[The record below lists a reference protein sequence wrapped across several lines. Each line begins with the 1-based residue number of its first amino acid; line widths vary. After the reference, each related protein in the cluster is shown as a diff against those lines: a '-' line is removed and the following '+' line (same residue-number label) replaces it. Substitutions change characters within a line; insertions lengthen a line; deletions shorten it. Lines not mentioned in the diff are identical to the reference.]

1 MDGGTSG
8 ADRELPRDLSLGL
21 SLDAA
26 ALARSLVRPGGL
38 WSEITVVAETGSTN
52 TDLLRDAVAG
62 AAEGRVLAAE
72 AQTAGRGRMGR
83 SWQSTPGAAL
93 TFSVLLRPASVPA
106 SLRGWVPLLAGV
118 AAVSALRD
126 VAGAPAALKWPN
138 DVLAGERK
146 LAGILTEQAGDAIVA
161 GIGMNFSALPAGPA
175 AARAASVEAEART
188 RVSRQQ
194 LLVAVLREIEDGYR
208 RWTADP
214 EGCGLRERYMRMCA
228 TIGRA
233 VRVELPGG
241 RILAGTAADVDAGGR
256 LVVSDAGALTAV
268 SAGDVVHVR

>member
-1 MDGGTSG
+1 MGSGTSG
-8 ADRELPRDLSLGL
+8 TDREL
-21 SLDAA
+21 SLDAQ

-38 WSEITVVAETGSTN
+38 WREITVVAETGSTN
-52 TDLLRDAVAG
+52 TDLLRDAEAG

-83 SWQSTPGAAL
+83 HWQSMPGAAL
-93 TFSVLLRPASVPA
+93 TFSVLLRPAGVPA
-106 SLRGWVPLLAGV
+106 SLRGWVPLLAGA

-126 VAGAPAALKWPN
+126 VARVEAALKWPN
-138 DVLAGERK
+138 DVLVGERK
-146 LAGILTEQAGDAIVA
+146 LAGILAEQAGDAIVA

-175 AARAASVEAEART
+175 AARATCVEAEAPA
-188 RVSRQQ
+188 RVSRER
-194 LLVAVLREIEDGYR
+194 LLLAVLRELEWGYR

-214 EGCGLRERYMRMCA
+214 GGCGLREQYMRMCA
-228 TIGRA
+228 TMGRN

-241 RILAGTAADVDAGGR
+241 RMLTGTAASVDAGGR